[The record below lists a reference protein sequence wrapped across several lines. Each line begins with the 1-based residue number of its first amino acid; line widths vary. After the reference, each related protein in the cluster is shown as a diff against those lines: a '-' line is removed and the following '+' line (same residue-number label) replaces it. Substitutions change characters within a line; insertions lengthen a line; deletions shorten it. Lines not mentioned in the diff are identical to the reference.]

1 MTYKKRMWL
10 AGLAGGLVVGLAV
23 GWVLALSFNAV
34 PSDFCTAVEAA
45 SAVTTIGTSL
55 LVDLDAWIIRAQD
68 LLTLELPASPETR
81 EGLGGLLDR
90 AKDVAE
96 AGVAGAVNALTAPL
110 TDLLDLAR
118 SLLDSVREAVEAAD
132 KLLEAL
138 EDRC

>member
-1 MTYKKRMWL
+1 MRFDQPSAPYRPYK
-10 AGLAGGLVVGLAV
+10 GGQYDQCHHVQVAKIHLYTRGGEKLFGEGPPGRITEDEDAIAQQK
-23 GWVLALSFNAV
+23 GEKS
-34 PSDFCTAVEAA
+34 VE
-45 SAVTTIGTSL
+45 
-55 LVDLDAWIIRAQD
+55 D
-68 LLTLELPASPETR
+68 
-81 EGLGGLLDR
+81 
-90 AKDVAE
+90 KDVAE